1 MKILA
6 LISGVMENLNNP
18 QDFGELN
25 DFNLKKITL
34 AAGWTVD

>member
-6 LISGVMENLNNP
+6 LILGVMENLNNP
-18 QDFGELN
+18 RDLGELN
-25 DFNLKKITL
+25 DFNFKKIKL